1 MYADAWEATA
11 QAKEIG
17 GAAEGG
23 ELGQTPRG
31 EAVQGSDP
39 AKLWRGGRGA
49 SRFGGIRCAAISE
62 AEAPPA
68 PAPAPAAGR
77 VVPRDAAALVLCRRD
92 QGEPQIL
99 LGRRAG
105 GLKFMPNLYVFPG
118 GRVDPADARA
128 ARATDLRPEVLAKL
142 TIGASAVRA
151 HALAMAAVRETY
163 EEAGLLVGQR
173 SERRLRSKS
182 ETWGKFFAN
191 RVVPAL
197 HGLDYIARAI
207 TPPGNPRRFDTRFFL
222 ADASHAHAPDA
233 LEGSGELLDLRWVAL
248 SKARELP
255 LPEATL
261 MVIAEVE
268 KRVAV
273 ADPSRVPIPFARF
286 VRDGVRLEHL

>member
-1 MYADAWEATA
+1 MSQPEA
-11 QAKEIG
+11 
-17 GAAEGG
+17 AA
-23 ELGQTPRG
+23 P
-31 EAVQGSDP
+31 EA
-39 AKLWRGGRGA
+39 
-49 SRFGGIRCAAISE
+49 
-62 AEAPPA
+62 
-68 PAPAPAAGR
+68 R

-142 TIGASAVRA
+142 ALGATPARA
-151 HALAMAAVRETY
+151 RGLALAAVRETF

-173 SERRLRSKS
+173 VTRRARSKTAS
-182 ETWGKFFAN
+182 WSKFFAN
-191 RVVPAL
+191 GIVPAL

-222 ADASHAHAPDA
+222 ADASHAHSPDA
-233 LEGSGELLDLRWVAL
+233 LAGSGELLDLRWVPL
-248 SKARELP
+248 SRVRELA

-261 MVIAEVE
+261 MVIVEVE
-268 KRVAV
+268 KRVAA

-286 VRDGVRLEHL
+286 TRGGIKLEHL